1 MGYMRSTR
9 RELQK
14 ADPAGRAMLTKFDRP
29 CLPSSE
35 PLRLVEIKRIPEVAC
50 RFENAIR
57 MDPARAIA
65 CLTLDDA
72 FA

>member
-1 MGYMRSTR
+1 
-9 RELQK
+9 
-14 ADPAGRAMLTKFDRP
+14 MLTKFDRP